1 MVSLTPERIV
11 GLLNEDQS
19 YKAIP
24 VFCRVDVTFTLY
36 HDKHRDKH
44 RNLCLVSQ
52 KLTNFGG
59 VKQFIIEQN
68 KHLYNI

>member
-24 VFCRVDVTFTLY
+24 VFCRVDVIFTLY

-44 RNLCLVSQ
+44 NNLCLVSQ
-52 KLTNFGG
+52 KIN
-59 VKQFIIEQN
+59 
-68 KHLYNI
+68 